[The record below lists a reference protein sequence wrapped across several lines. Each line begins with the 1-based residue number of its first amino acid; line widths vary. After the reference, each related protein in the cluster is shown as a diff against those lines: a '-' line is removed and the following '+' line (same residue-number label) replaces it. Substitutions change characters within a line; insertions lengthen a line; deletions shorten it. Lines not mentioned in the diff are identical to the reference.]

1 MSDAIEKILEAI
13 LKDIDASVEYRA
25 DLHLRKD
32 LNLDSLD
39 VISFLFEVEVQTG
52 IKIPEEAIDPH
63 ELLILGNL
71 CNYIEK
77 NSGASA

>member
-1 MSDAIEKILEAI
+1 MSKDIGKILESI
-13 LKDIDASVEYRA
+13 LKDIDASVAYRT

-52 IKIPEEAIDPH
+52 IKVAEEDIDPH
-63 ELLILGNL
+63 ELLILGKL
-71 CNYIEK
+71 CNYIEGK
-77 NSGASA
+77 LQTGS